1 MTEEE
6 KWRAEFEELGPAE
19 VRRLINVLY
28 WRERQHQA
36 ALRWLHRHQSAEPT
50 RAKALRWGTFGVAV
64 AGAITI
70 LIALLLK

>member
-6 KWRAEFEELGPAE
+6 KWRTEFEELGPAE
-19 VRRLINVLY
+19 VRRLINVFY
-28 WRERQHQA
+28 WREGQHNA
-36 ALRWLHRHQSAEPT
+36 ALRWLHGHQSAEPI
-50 RAKALRWGTFGVAV
+50 RAKALRWGTFGAAV